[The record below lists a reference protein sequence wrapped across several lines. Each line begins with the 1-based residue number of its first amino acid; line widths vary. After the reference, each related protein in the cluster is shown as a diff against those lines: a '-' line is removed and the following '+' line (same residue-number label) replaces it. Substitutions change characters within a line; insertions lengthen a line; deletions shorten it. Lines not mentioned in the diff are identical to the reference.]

1 MRRRSIGVMAVAI
14 GVALT
19 GCATDAVDPSRADR
33 ARPEAIELADAALAW
48 PGSDAAPRITLSR
61 GDSCTSV
68 MPSDWF
74 VAASGTRCSQ
84 VGRVAYALPGAAT
97 PEAALEQAAAA
108 LRDSNISPV
117 DPFDPVLD
125 PGVLGD
131 PALGLNTTQ
140 PASKAYGTDETAI
153 ALATVERF
161 LDRLWSRPTDE
172 IVSSTPGLEGDELAR
187 ATRATGT
194 TYVLE
199 IQYVREYY
207 DSEEQTVDRAPRND
221 PPPCF
226 GTSGYCPGG

>member
-1 MRRRSIGVMAVAI
+1 MRRRSVGLIAVAL
-14 GVALT
+14 GLALT

-33 ARPEAIELADAALAW
+33 ARPRATELADAALAW
-48 PGSDAAPRITLSR
+48 PGSDTAPRITLSR
-61 GDSCTSV
+61 GDSCTFV
-68 MPSDWF
+68 VPSDWF
-74 VAASGTRCSQ
+74 DAASGTRCSQ
-84 VGRVAYALPGAAT
+84 VGRVAYALPGATT

-108 LRDSNISPV
+108 LRDSDVSPV
-117 DPFDPVLD
+117 DPFDAVLD

-131 PALGLNTTQ
+131 PELGLTTTQ

-153 ALATVERF
+153 TLATVERF

-172 IVSSTPGLEGDELAR
+172 IVSSTPGLEGDELVR

-199 IQYVREYY
+199 IQYTREYY
-207 DSEEQTVDRAPRND
+207 NSRDQVVDRAPRDD